1 MNLQELRKEG
11 AIKRY
16 NIAAKN
22 TYEVLAHNND
32 MDELEKEQKCLQKT
46 YVEAAEEIRKADI
59 KMDHER
65 YSTYDRRTKEVET

>member
-1 MNLQELRKEG
+1 MVRLRLKNIKKRTRKPIMNLQELRKEG

-32 MDELEKEQKCLQKT
+32 MDELEKE
-46 YVEAAEEIRKADI
+46 
-59 KMDHER
+59 
-65 YSTYDRRTKEVET
+65 